1 MVEKFPN
8 YVNYKPP
15 EPRVSM
21 NPKKNKQKENQREA
35 YIIKLFK
42 RENTKCSQRKVEK
55 RCFMYRGTRLRII
68 AEFLLETINA

>member
-1 MVEKFPN
+1 MYLLESQKEQTEGRIEKLFEKIMVEKFPN

-35 YIIKLFK
+35 YHNQI
-42 RENTKCSQRKVEK
+42 V
-55 RCFMYRGTRLRII
+55 
-68 AEFLLETINA
+68 